1 MEKLDLK
8 DRKILYHLRIDSRQ
22 SFSKI
27 GKRVGL
33 HKDVVAYRVKKMV
46 DEGIIKS
53 FFTSINE
60 HKLGTTMLRF
70 YLTFQY
76 VSPKLKKE
84 IIEFFI
90 KNIPSTV
97 IHTTEGKYDLIIM
110 VNVKNIVKFS
120 YKWDKIFSRYRD
132 YFSYQVFSVLC
143 EVTFYKYTFLLDEKK
158 EDQKDRIIAKDYDDG
173 EIVEIDDL
181 DKKILQLISTN
192 ARIPTVELAEKL
204 NTTTI
209 TINNRIKNLIKS
221 GIIMG
226 FQINIDYSKIG
237 YKWIKAD
244 IVLKDPDKAQKIITL
259 VEENPNLITKIKTI
273 GYADL
278 ELVFWLE
285 DINQLHQLMENIS
298 EKYPDAIKNYTF
310 ISISETFKQKIE

>member
-90 KNIPSTV
+90 KNIPSTIV
-97 IHTTEGKYDLIIM
+97 HTTEGKYDLIIM
-110 VNVKNIVKFS
+110 INVKNIVKFS
-120 YKWDKIFSRYRD
+120 YKWDKIFSKYRD
-132 YFSYQVFSVLC
+132 YFSNQIFSVLC
-143 EVTFYKYTFLLDEKK
+143 EVTFYKYSFLLD
-158 EDQKDRIIAKDYDDG
+158 DQKEEQTDRAIAKDYDDG
-173 EIVEIDDL
+173 EIVGIDTL
-181 DKKILQLISTN
+181 DKKILQIISTN

-221 GIIMG
+221 GVIMG

-244 IVLKDPDKAQKIITL
+244 IVLKDPDKAQKIITM
-259 VEENPNLITKIKTI
+259 VEKNPNLITKIKTI

-278 ELVFWLE
+278 ELVFWLK
-285 DINQLHQLMENIS
+285 DINQLHQIMEMIS

-310 ISISETFKQKIE
+310 ISISETFKQ